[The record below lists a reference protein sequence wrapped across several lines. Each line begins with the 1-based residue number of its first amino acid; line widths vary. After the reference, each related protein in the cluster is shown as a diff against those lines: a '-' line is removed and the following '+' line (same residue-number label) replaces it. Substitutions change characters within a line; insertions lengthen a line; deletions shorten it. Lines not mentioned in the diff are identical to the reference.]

1 MLGHDPCPN
10 IRIFFRKNMRNVFK
24 MGFFLFHTWGW
35 KVHQVGLIY
44 TAEQSPSA
52 EESCFCRCEE
62 HSKLSRIE
70 R

>member
-1 MLGHDPCPN
+1 
-10 IRIFFRKNMRNVFK
+10 MRNVFR